1 MTWDKASQTKVY
13 ATRKEKF
20 IMKER
25 PMREQR
31 RNLENVRVTPLR
43 VSRFE
48 FEKHHEE
55 LTEQKERGMTPQSKA
70 DRVAQIMKDAH
81 EKAERRK
88 KRR

>member
-1 MTWDKASQTKVY
+1 
-13 ATRKEKF
+13 
-20 IMKER
+20 MKER

-55 LTEQKERGMTPQSKA
+55 MTEQKERGVAPQSKA
-70 DRVAQIMKDAH
+70 DRVAQIVKDAH
-81 EKAERRK
+81 EKAKRRK

>member
-1 MTWDKASQTKVY
+1 
-13 ATRKEKF
+13 
-20 IMKER
+20 MKER

-55 LTEQKERGMTPQSKA
+55 MTEQKGRSMTPQSKA